1 MTRERGNPNRAA
13 ARANA
18 VNRRQR
24 SVPTEKMV
32 VGRSP
37 DRRHGERDRPK
48 HLSRP
53 TVSWRQRTVRVLTDW
68 RFFTLVGLSLTG
80 GLTALSIAFIFKLP
94 ALPNCP
100 AVFWP
105 MASGSLRVHC
115 AQLAANKETV
125 PDLLEAIKLL
135 NTLDKNHPLYPESS
149 RLIEAWSTQ
158 ILDLAEADFQAG
170 KIKEAIG
177 AAQQIPQNSS
187 AAKLVAERIK
197 HWETVWH
204 KAEEIYN
211 KAFEVLKKTNLS
223 DARTYAARLLSVENE
238 FWQSTKYEQLSQ
250 LITAT
255 HKDMTRMGK
264 AENAMKSGVVDE
276 IVTALQDISGIMKDS
291 FVHKDAQELIPKMGR
306 KLLDLAEAAMDR
318 KDYNAALDIANR
330 IPGNVNLG
338 KEVDDFRLIAQAQSK
353 AWSGGSLNLEDA
365 IADAQRIAVGRP
377 SYDKAQRLIA
387 RWQVEIKE
395 LAQLEQAKQLAQTGD
410 LQTAIAQAAS
420 LSPSNTAAQEF
431 LKQTT
436 GKVQDQADR
445 PILDQAE
452 QLAMYGDVQ
461 SLEAAIAQAK
471 QIGRGRSLHRQA
483 QDRIQTWSG
492 QLTTLRNQMA
502 RSESVTATSN
512 PAATDRAM
520 TPDAAP
526 SNPAPSPDEAA
537 RSNERSLIQQA
548 SGIASA
554 GTPDALI
561 QAIGM
566 VQAVP
571 DSSPARAEALAV
583 VDQWSQQ
590 MMQVAQSK
598 ADYDVPGAIAIVQRV
613 PPGSSAY
620 GEAQALLGKL
630 RKSIG
635 Q

>member
-1 MTRERGNPNRAA
+1 MTRDRGIPPRGAKA
-13 ARANA
+13 SQATK
-18 VNRRQR
+18 VSRR
-24 SVPTEKMV
+24 SAL
-32 VGRSP
+32 RSP
-37 DRRHGERDRPK
+37 VNDRARSPRLKRPAVGLK
-48 HLSRP
+48 
-53 TVSWRQRTVRVLTDW
+53 QRAVRVLTDW

-105 MASGSLRVHC
+105 LASGSLRLHC

-135 NTLDKNHPLYPESS
+135 NTLGKNHPLYPETS

-177 AAQQIPQNSS
+177 AAQQIPQDSS
-187 AAKLVAERIK
+187 AAKLVSDRVK
-197 HWETVWH
+197 HWETVWQ
-204 KAEEIYN
+204 KAEAIYN
-211 KAFEVLKKTNLS
+211 KAFEVLKKTDLS

-264 AENAMKSGVVDE
+264 AENAIKSGVVDD
-276 IVTALQDISGIMKDS
+276 IVAALQDISGIMKDS

-306 KLLDLAEAAMDR
+306 KLLEMAEAAMDR
-318 KDYNAALDIANR
+318 KDYDGALDIANR

-353 AWSGGSLNLEDA
+353 AWSGGALNLEDA
-365 IADAQRIAVGRP
+365 IADAQRIVPGRP
-377 SYDKAQRLIA
+377 TYDKAQRLIGN
-387 RWQVEIKE
+387 WQVQIRE
-395 LAQLEQAKQLAQTGD
+395 LAQLEQAKQLAQAGD
-410 LQTAIAQAAS
+410 LQNAIAQAS
-420 LSPSNTAAQEF
+420 NLSQSNQAAQTF
-431 LKQTT
+431 LKETT
-436 GKVQDQADR
+436 GKVQDQSDR

-452 QLAMYGDVQ
+452 QLAIYGDAQ
-461 SLEAAIAQAK
+461 SLEGAIAQAK
-471 QIGRGRSLHRQA
+471 QIGRGRSLYDQA
-483 QDRIQTWSG
+483 QNRITQWSG
-492 QLTTLRNQMA
+492 QLKTLRDQA
-502 RSESVTATSN
+502 AKPAVATLPDRQLAPVESPETA
-512 PAATDRAM
+512 
-520 TPDAAP
+520 AAP
-526 SNPAPSPDEAA
+526 VPSAEEAT
-537 RSNERSLIQQA
+537 RSNEQSILQQA
-548 SGIASA
+548 SGVASA

-561 QAIGM
+561 QAIGI

-571 DSSPARAEALAV
+571 DGSPTRSEAVAAI
-583 VDQWSQQ
+583 DQWSQQ
-590 MMQVAQSK
+590 MVQMAQAR
-598 ADYDVPGAIAIVQRV
+598 ADYDVTGAIGIVQRV
-613 PPGSSAY
+613 PPGSSGY
-620 GEAQALLGKL
+620 NDAQTLLGQL